1 MPLFFKEHTDIAE
14 NLKTIDLSEVK
25 ACLSERQYNEL
36 AERIDNTIMWAE
48 GVS

>member
-14 NLKTIDLSEVK
+14 NLKTIGLSEVK

-36 AERIDNTIMWAE
+36 AERIDSTIMWAE